1 MSTQLA
7 QTTILPP
14 TFPANNK
21 PIGPNYGSVFEIL
34 DLSYME
40 DQRHSRAITR
50 GVVEGERMGTEFPHF
65 SLSPKIL
72 RGKNE
77 RSITFLH
84 LLKVAC
90 VGRSHTSEFSTTTLG
105 PMHYVVCL

>member
-21 PIGPNYGSVFEIL
+21 PIGPIYGSVFGIL

-40 DQRHSRAITR
+40 DHRHSRAMSTVHNAI
-50 GVVEGERMGTEFPHF
+50 
-65 SLSPKIL
+65 SNYIL
-72 RGKNE
+72 PIFNCFDD
-77 RSITFLH
+77 IFL
-84 LLKVAC
+84 LIWQW
-90 VGRSHTSEFSTTTLG
+90 
-105 PMHYVVCL
+105 